1 MKKILILGATGSI
14 GVQTIDVCENL
25 GYEIVGITANTKYTK
40 LLQLQQRCNAK
51 FLVIN
56 DEEGYKYL
64 QSNSKCTI
72 YKGLEG
78 IKQVISEAKAD
89 IIVNALVGNA
99 GIIPTIESL
108 KHCKRLALA
117 NKETLVSAGEI
128 VMKMAALY
136 NCELI
141 PIDSEHSAIFQSL
154 EIGQVIKKIH
164 LTASGGPFLGYTS
177 NKLKNITKEDALKH
191 PNWSMGQKITI
202 DSATLMNKGLEVIE
216 AKWLFNVEAK
226 QIEVVVHPESII
238 HSMVEYMDNS
248 IIAQLGAHDMRIPI
262 QYALTY
268 PKRVP
273 NDFNTIN
280 FFEIGQFNFLK
291 PDTET
296 FICLKLA
303 YDAINEKKT
312 MPLVLNTA
320 NEIAVELFLNGKI
333 SFKNIG
339 ILIEKVMNRHHNI
352 YTEDVNTLL
361 EIDKEIRIKTVK
373 WSKEC
378 Q

>member
-25 GYEIVGITANTKYTK
+25 GYEIVGITANTNYEK
-40 LLQLQQRCNAK
+40 LLQLQKRCNAK
-51 FLVIN
+51 YLVIN
-56 DEEGYKYL
+56 DENGYTYL
-64 QSNSKCTI
+64 KNNSNCII
-72 YKGLEG
+72 YQGVEG
-78 IKQVISEAKAD
+78 IKQVISEVKAD
-89 IIVNALVGNA
+89 IIVNAIVGNA
-99 GIIPTIESL
+99 GIIPTIEAL
-108 KHCKRLALA
+108 KNCKRLALA

-128 VMKMAALY
+128 VMKMAALHK
-136 NCELI
+136 CELI
-141 PIDSEHSAIFQSL
+141 PIDSEHSAIFQSMD
-154 EIGQVIKKIH
+154 GQIIKKIH
-164 LTASGGPFLGYTS
+164 LTASGGPFLGYTPAQ
-177 NKLKNITKEDALKH
+177 LKKVTKKDALKH
-191 PNWSMGQKITI
+191 PNWAMGQKITI

-216 AKWLFNVEAK
+216 AKWLFDVLSD

-268 PKRVP
+268 PKRVS
-273 NDFNTIN
+273 NKFNTIN
-280 FFEIGQFNFLK
+280 LFEIGQFNFLK
-291 PDTET
+291 ADTET
-296 FICLKLA
+296 FRCLQLA
-303 YDAINEKKT
+303 YDAINEGKT

-320 NEIAVELFLNGKI
+320 NEIAVGLFLKEKI
-333 SFKNIG
+333 SFINIG

-352 YTEDVNTLL
+352 YTDDINELL
-361 EIDKEIRIKTVK
+361 EIDSEIRSKTMK